1 MDEKTVYLEKMQ
13 AQVKD
18 WATKIDALI
27 VKADKA
33 AVEKKAAYQEQI
45 QALQAKKKIA
55 DEKLQILKA
64 AGGDAW
70 RDAKEAMDKIS
81 GDLRAAWNKFRHGE
95 EEQGT

>member
-70 RDAKEAMDKIS
+70 RDAKEAMEKIS
-81 GDLRAAWNKFRHGE
+81 GDLRAAWNKIRHGE
-95 EEQGT
+95 EGEGT